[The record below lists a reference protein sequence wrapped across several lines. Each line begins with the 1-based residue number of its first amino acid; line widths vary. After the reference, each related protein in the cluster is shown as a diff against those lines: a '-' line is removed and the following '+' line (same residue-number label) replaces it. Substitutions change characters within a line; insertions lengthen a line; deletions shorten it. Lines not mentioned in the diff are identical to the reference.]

1 MEENYHTLSYSV
13 GLLSDPIDGYY
24 WVLICSFL
32 AVTMPCWM
40 PFYFYLCYNS
50 ITKVWS
56 MYSQNSRQNKLEDF
70 ENDPD
75 FEQEDEFEGDAKA
88 DKSEDSKKDT
98 PNNEGEKESTTN
110 SKKTN

>member
-1 MEENYHTLSYSV
+1 
-13 GLLSDPIDGYY
+13 
-24 WVLICSFL
+24 
-32 AVTMPCWM
+32 
-40 PFYFYLCYNS
+40 
-50 ITKVWS
+50 

-98 PNNEGEKESTTN
+98 PNNEGE
-110 SKKTN
+110 